1 MHEKTILLVEDNPDD
16 IALAQRAFRKCGL
29 EKNIIIAHDGI
40 EALNY
45 LFSGEEDVNREKI
58 NLPAVVLLDIKMPG
72 MNGIEVLKQI
82 RSQKRTAYL
91 PIVMLTSSDNQQDI
105 VQCYKFGANS
115 YILKPVD
122 FIKFQEVMRHLGFY
136 WLTAN
141 KYPVE
146 IGI

>member
-1 MHEKTILLVEDNPDD
+1 MHKKTILLVEDNPDD
-16 IALAQRAFRKCGL
+16 IALARRAFRKCGL
-29 EKNIIIAHDGI
+29 EKNIVIAHDGI

-45 LFSGEEDVNREKI
+45 LFNREEDADREKT
-58 NLPAVVLLDIKMPG
+58 NLPVVVLLDIKMPG

-82 RSQKRTAYL
+82 RSQKRTVYL

-105 VQCYKFGANS
+105 FQSYKYGANS

-122 FIKFQEVMRHLGFY
+122 FIKFQEVIWHLGFY

-141 KYPVE
+141 KYPV
-146 IGI
+146 GVGA